1 MNPIDTVLQ
10 SSFPTVMVPTRES
23 VAEMVRPGE
32 RLLNAADG
40 VYLEVLRPWLR
51 VVRRLAVW
59 NVATAVPYGKVEE
72 ATELLCPPVPPS
84 LLADFRFQARRA
96 CPDETGAWIIWDAI
110 TGLFRLV
117 ELEAT
122 SRGPGHLVYQRPEL
136 RDGEHCVFDCH
147 SHGTGGAYFSRTDN
161 DDDRHD
167 VKFAFVLGYCDRET
181 TSTALRLCIK
191 GRFEKFDQLPQAW
204 TAALDA
210 EVR

>member
-1 MNPIDTVLQ
+1 MNPVDTVLQ
-10 SSFPTVMVPTRES
+10 TSFPTVMVPSREPL
-23 VAEMVRPGE
+23 AKMVRPGE
-32 RLLNAADG
+32 RLLVATDG

-51 VVRRLAVW
+51 VVRRIAVW
-59 NVATAVPYGKVEE
+59 NVSTAVPYGTMEE
-72 ATELLCPPVPPS
+72 AAELLCPPVPPS
-84 LLADFRFQARRA
+84 LLESFRLQAGRA
-96 CPDETGAWIIWDAI
+96 CPDETGAWIVWNAI

-122 SRGPGHLVYQRPEL
+122 SRGPGHLVYVRPEL
-136 RDGEHCVFDCH
+136 RDGEHCVVDCH
-147 SHGTGGAYFSRTDN
+147 SHGTGEAFFSRTDN

-167 VKFAFVLGYCDRET
+167 VKFAFVLGYCDREA